1 MSTKPTQSEHPW
13 RATVRTVFAFVVA
26 LAAILPQVVE
36 ASGVDETIG
45 WVAALLAVAGGIT
58 RIMAVP
64 GVDDLLTRF
73 VPWLAAAPRSVAD
86 PELPDHGDDVDPDDI
101 LAL

>member
-45 WVAALLAVAGGIT
+45 
-58 RIMAVP
+58 
-64 GVDDLLTRF
+64 
-73 VPWLAAAPRSVAD
+73 
-86 PELPDHGDDVDPDDI
+86 
-101 LAL
+101 